1 MSPLSHAD
9 REMILDYCLEQL
21 PDETVSKVQEL
32 IRSHPEAD
40 ELYQSIKSSLQPLS
54 TADLL
59 EPCPD
64 ALAELTVA
72 RLVDKA
78 IPDTKRLQ
86 QLISDERSRV
96 GTIKIPLWHRVT
108 QIVAVAAIVVFA
120 LVVAMPMLR
129 HARVQAYQARCAEQ
143 LGTIGQGMFD
153 FQEDYGQ
160 LPAATVAAGSPWW
173 QVGNQG
179 PENHSNTR
187 SVWMLASQGYVEPGK
202 FVCPGRLQSMT
213 PPDLAGMAL
222 DDLRDFPSKSY
233 LNYSPRVCCSKS
245 KATAAASTI
254 IMADNNPLCERLPED
269 YSKGFQVCLDGEIM
283 KANSRNHGG
292 QGQNLLA
299 GDGAV
304 TFATSRYYGPEK
316 DDIYTLESMS
326 QGVEISGCEVPA
338 CSSDIFLAP

>member
-1 MSPLSHAD
+1 MSPLSDAD
-9 REMILDYCLEQL
+9 REMILDYCLEKL
-21 PDETVSKVQEL
+21 PDEAVNKVQGL

-40 ELYQSIKSSLQPLS
+40 ELYQSIKSSLQPLN

-72 RLVDKA
+72 RLVENVKS
-78 IPDTKRLQ
+78 DTQRLQ

-96 GTIKIPLWHRVT
+96 ATIKVPLWHRVT
-108 QIVAVAAIVVFA
+108 QIAAVAAIVVFA
-120 LVVAMPMLR
+120 LVVAVPMLK

-179 PENHSNTR
+179 LENHSNTR
-187 SVWMLASQGYVEPGK
+187 SVWMLASQGYVEPDK
-202 FVCPGRLQSMT
+202 FVCPGRLQTMT
-213 PPDLAGMAL
+213 PPELDESAL
-222 DDLRDFPSKSY
+222 DGLRDFPSKSY
-233 LNYSPRVCCSKS
+233 LNYSPRVCCNKS
-245 KATAAASTI
+245 KATVAANTI

-269 YSKGFQVCLDGEIM
+269 HSKGFQIRLEGEIM
-283 KANSRNHGG
+283 QANSRNHSG

-304 TFATSRYYGPEK
+304 TFATSRHYGSEK
-316 DDIYTLESMS
+316 DDIYTLKSMS
-326 QGVEISGCEVPA
+326 QGVEMSGCEVPA
-338 CSSDIFLAP
+338 CSSDVFLAP